1 MNIKIQDLQI
11 GNNQD
16 IPESVFE
23 QHQPAHII
31 QNDAE
36 AIAAAKK
43 LADIFR
49 QQASHRDAHRLL
61 PLQEI
66 VEFSQSG
73 LWGIN
78 IPKQYGGAQVK
89 HRTLSQVIRILA
101 SADPAL
107 TQISENHLSFLEQ
120 VRLDASE
127 AQKQLIFGDILKG
140 QRLGNALSERGGRTV
155 LDLKT
160 RIIPN
165 DQGTYTVNGKKFYA
179 TGAILAHWV
188 YAVGLDDDGNE
199 LTALIPHHAPGLSI
213 INDWSGFGQ
222 RSTASGTVILDNV
235 QADAVYVIQT
245 GVGGQ
250 SINLVGTIS
259 QLIHSSIDAGI
270 AHAAIEDA
278 IEFVQKYTRPW
289 IDADQEHAVDDQF
302 TQAAVAELKIKLHAA
317 EALLDRAGDFVDA
330 ALEDLNEENANAATL
345 AVAEA
350 KVLSAEIAILASNK
364 LFELAGTRA
373 ALSELNLDR
382 HWRNARIH
390 TLHDPVRWKY
400 KLIGEYYLKGKHL
413 PRHPWS

>member
-1 MNIKIQDLQI
+1 MNIKIQDLQVE
-11 GNNQD
+11 NNQD
-16 IPESVFE
+16 IPESVFV
-23 QHQPAHII
+23 QQQPAHII

-36 AIAAAKK
+36 AIETAKK
-43 LADIFR
+43 LAERFK
-49 QQASHRDAHRLL
+49 QQASHRDANRLL

-78 IPKQYGGAQVK
+78 IPQQYGGAQVK

-120 VRLDASE
+120 VRLDATE
-127 AQKQLIFGDILKG
+127 AQKQLIFGNILKG

-155 LDLKT
+155 IDLKT
-160 RIIPN
+160 RITPN
-165 DQGTYTVNGKKFYA
+165 EQGYAVNGKKFYA

-199 LTALIPHHAPGLSI
+199 LTALIPHYAAGLSI
-213 INDWSGFGQ
+213 FNDWSGFGQ
-222 RSTASGTVILDNV
+222 RSTASGTVILDNIQV
-235 QADAVYVIQT
+235 DAEYVIQT
-245 GVGGQ
+245 GAGGE

-259 QLIHSSIDAGI
+259 QLIHSSIDVGI

-278 IEFVQKYTRPW
+278 IEFVQNYTRPW

-302 TQAAVAELKIKLHAA
+302 TQAAVADLKIKLHAA
-317 EALLDRAGDFVDA
+317 EALLDRSGDYVDA
-330 ALEDLNEENANAATL
+330 ALENLNEDNANAATL

-400 KLIGEYYLKGKHL
+400 KLIGEYYLKGKYL

>member
-1 MNIKIQDLQI
+1 MNIKF
-11 GNNQD
+11 QD
-16 IPESVFE
+16 IRIETNKDVPDYVFVQQQE
-23 QHQPAHII
+23 AKLI
-31 QNDAE
+31 QSDREAVQTAKHLAE
-36 AIAAAKK
+36 VFKK
-43 LADIFR
+43 N
-49 QQASHRDAHRLL
+49 ASYRDANRLL
-61 PLQEI
+61 PLEEI

-120 VRLDASE
+120 VRLDATE
-127 AQKQLIFGDILKG
+127 EQKQLIFGAILKG

-155 LDLKT
+155 IDLT
-160 RIIPN
+160 TLITSN
-165 DQGTYTVNGKKFYA
+165 EQGYAVNGKKFYA

-188 YAVGLDDDGNE
+188 YVVGLDEEGNE
-199 LTALIPHHAPGLSI
+199 LTALIPHDAEGLSI

-222 RSTASGTVILDNV
+222 RSTASGTVLLNNIQV
-235 QADAVYVIQT
+235 SPEYVVKT
-245 GVGGQ
+245 GAGGE

-270 AHAAIEDA
+270 AHAAIEDT

-289 IDADQEHAVDDQF
+289 IDAGQEHAVDDQF

-317 EALLDRAGDFVDA
+317 EALLDRAGDYIDA

-364 LFELAGTRA
+364 LFELAGTRS
-373 ALSELNLDR
+373 ALADLNLDR

-400 KLIGEYYLKGKHL
+400 KLIGEYYLKGQHL

>member
-1 MNIKIQDLQI
+1 KKTNDILKIENGRVNKMNIKL
-11 GNNQD
+11 QD
-16 IPESVFE
+16 IRSETNKDVPDYVFVQQQE
-23 QHQPAHII
+23 AKLI
-31 QNDAE
+31 QSDWEAVQTAKHLAE
-36 AIAAAKK
+36 VFKK
-43 LADIFR
+43 N
-49 QQASHRDAHRLL
+49 ASYRDANRLL

-120 VRLDASE
+120 VRLDATE
-127 AQKQLIFGDILKG
+127 EQKQLIFGAILKG

-155 LDLKT
+155 IDLT
-160 RIIPN
+160 TLITPN
-165 DQGTYTVNGKKFYA
+165 EQGYAVNGKKFYA

-188 YAVGLDDDGNE
+188 YVVGLDEEGNE
-199 LTALIPHHAPGLSI
+199 LTALIPHDAEGLSI

-222 RSTASGTVILDNV
+222 RSTASGTVLLNNIQV
-235 QADAVYVIQT
+235 SPEYVVKT
-245 GVGGQ
+245 GAGGE

-270 AHAAIEDA
+270 AHAAIEDT

-289 IDADQEHAVDDQF
+289 IDAGQEHAVDDQF

-317 EALLDRAGDFVDA
+317 EALLDRAGDYIDA

-350 KVLSAEIAILASNK
+350 KVLSAEIPILASNK
-364 LFELAGTRA
+364 LFELAGTRS
-373 ALSELNLDR
+373 ALADLNLDR
-382 HWRNARIH
+382 HWRNAR
-390 TLHDPVRWKY
+390 
-400 KLIGEYYLKGKHL
+400 
-413 PRHPWS
+413 

>member
-1 MNIKIQDLQI
+1 MNIKLQDLQI
-11 GNNQD
+11 ETNQD
-16 IPESVFE
+16 IPESVFV
-23 QHQPAHII
+23 QQQPAHII

-36 AIAAAKK
+36 AIETAKK
-43 LADIFR
+43 LAERFK
-49 QQASHRDAHRLL
+49 QQASHRDANRLL

-120 VRLDASE
+120 VRLDATE
-127 AQKQLIFGDILKG
+127 AQKQLIFGNILKG

-155 LDLKT
+155 IDLKT

-165 DQGTYTVNGKKFYA
+165 EQGYAVNGKKFYA

-199 LTALIPHHAPGLSI
+199 LTALIPHHAAGLSI

-222 RSTASGTVILDNV
+222 RSTASGTVILDNIQV
-235 QADAVYVIQT
+235 DAEYVIQT
-245 GVGGQ
+245 GAGGE

-259 QLIHSSIDAGI
+259 QLIHSSIDVGI

-278 IEFVQKYTRPW
+278 IEFVQNYTRPW

-302 TQAAVAELKIKLHAA
+302 TQAAVADLKIKLHAA
-317 EALLDRAGDFVDA
+317 EALLDRAGDYVDA
-330 ALEDLNEENANAATL
+330 ALENLNEDNANAATL

-400 KLIGEYYLKGKHL
+400 KLIGEYYLKGKYL

>member
-1 MNIKIQDLQI
+1 MNTKVQDI
-11 GNNQD
+11 RIESNQD
-16 IPESVFE
+16 VPEFVFL
-23 QHQPAHII
+23 
-31 QNDAE
+31 QNENARQIKSDEE
-36 AIAAAKK
+36 AIQVANTLVERFKK
-43 LADIFR
+43 N
-49 QQASHRDAHRLL
+49 ASYRDQNRLL
-61 PLQEI
+61 PLEEI
-66 VEFSQSG
+66 VEYSQSG

-89 HRTLSQVIRILA
+89 HRTLSQVIRTLA

-120 VRLDASE
+120 VRLDATE
-127 AQKQLIFGDILKG
+127 EQKKLIYQAVLNG

-155 LDLKT
+155 TDLTT
-160 RIIPN
+160 RIIKN
-165 DQGTYTVNGKKFYA
+165 EKNYIVSGKKFYA

-188 YAVGLDDDGNE
+188 YVVGLDENGEE
-199 LTALIPHHAPGLSI
+199 LTALIPHYADGLSI

-222 RSTASGTVILDNV
+222 RSTASGTVILDQIPV
-235 QADAVYVIQT
+235 DAEYVIKT
-245 GVGGQ
+245 GAGGS

-270 AHAAIEDA
+270 AHAAIEDT

-289 IDADQEHAVDDQF
+289 IDADQERAVDDQF
-302 TQAAVAELKIKLHAA
+302 TQAAIAELKIKLHAA
-317 EALLDRAGDFVDA
+317 EALLDRAGDFIDR
-330 ALEDLNEENANAATL
+330 ALESLTEEKANAATL

-364 LFELAGTRA
+364 LFELSGTRS

-400 KLIGEYYLKGKHL
+400 KLIGEYYLTGKHL

>member
-49 QQASHRDAHRLL
+49 QQASHRLL

-89 HRTLSQVIRILA
+89 HRTLSQVIHILA

-245 GVGGQ
+245 GAGGQ

>member
-155 LDLKT
+155 LGLKT

-245 GVGGQ
+245 GAGGQ

>member
-1 MNIKIQDLQI
+1 MNIKL
-11 GNNQD
+11 QD
-16 IPESVFE
+16 IRIETNKDVPDYVFVQQQE
-23 QHQPAHII
+23 AKLI
-31 QNDAE
+31 QSDWEAVQTAKHLAE
-36 AIAAAKK
+36 VFKK
-43 LADIFR
+43 N
-49 QQASHRDAHRLL
+49 ASYRDANRLL
-61 PLQEI
+61 PLEEI

-120 VRLDASE
+120 VRLDATE
-127 AQKQLIFGDILKG
+127 EQKQLIFGAILKG

-155 LDLKT
+155 IDLT
-160 RIIPN
+160 TLITPN
-165 DQGTYTVNGKKFYA
+165 EQGYAVNGKKFYA

-188 YAVGLDDDGNE
+188 YVVGLDEEGNE
-199 LTALIPHHAPGLSI
+199 LTALIPHDAEGLSI

-222 RSTASGTVILDNV
+222 RSTASGTVLLNNIQV
-235 QADAVYVIQT
+235 SPEYVVKT
-245 GVGGQ
+245 GAGGE

-270 AHAAIEDA
+270 AHAAIEDT

-289 IDADQEHAVDDQF
+289 IDAGQEHAVDDQF

-317 EALLDRAGDFVDA
+317 EALLDRAGDYIDA

-364 LFELAGTRA
+364 LFELAGTRS
-373 ALSELNLDR
+373 ALADLNLDR

-400 KLIGEYYLKGKHL
+400 KLIGEYYLKGQHL

>member
-245 GVGGQ
+245 GAGGQ

-270 AHAAIEDA
+270 AHAAIEDT